1 MTVNFNK
8 LFLIDGN
15 SIICRFFY
23 GLPEKKSPDG
33 LNVNGVFGF
42 TRFLCNFL
50 HQETQKGLLEDTNI
64 SIIVCFDKAV
74 NNFRKDL
81 SPSYKK
87 NRKPFSENFFHLG
100 LIHTDG

>member
-1 MTVNFNK
+1 MPENLKK

-42 TRFLCNFL
+42 TRFLCHFIL
-50 HQETQKGLLEDTNI
+50 KETQQGLLEDKNI

-74 NNFRKDL
+74 NNFRKSL
-81 SPSYKK
+81 STSYKK
-87 NRKPFSENFFHLG
+87 G
-100 LIHTDG
+100 